1 MKNLTLEKIS
11 QVCNGKLFC
20 NDESLRKTEVEGIVR
35 DTNDVK
41 KDYLFIAIR
50 GGHNY
55 VNVAYENGAMCVIS
69 EKELDTDKPY
79 ILVEDSLI
87 ATKDIARYYRSILD
101 IKVVGVTGSVGKTSS
116 KEAIASVLSE
126 KYNTL
131 KTDGN
136 YNNELGVPLT
146 IFRLREEH
154 EVAVIEMG
162 ISDFNEMTRLTDIVK
177 PDVCVITNI
186 GTCHLEKLGDRDGV
200 LKAKTEIFKGLNKNG
215 HIVLNGDD
223 DKLITIKEYEGIK
236 PVFYS
241 YEKKDGVIAYSEN
254 VKTDDVD
261 SVSCNII
268 YDNEKMDVNIKIPG
282 KHMIYN
288 ALAATCVG
296 KIFDLTNEEIISGL
310 GKVTAI
316 SGRGNVIRKN
326 NITLIDDC
334 YNANPVSMRAGIDVL
349 CFGKGRKV
357 AILGDMF
364 ELGNDEK
371 KFHAEIGEYT
381 KKKDI
386 DVLVFVGELMLN
398 AFMTF
403 KSDECPEK
411 ELYYYNTLS
420 DFLSECKDI
429 LKDGDVVLIKASNGM
444 KFKEIKEFLLG

>member
-1 MKNLTLEKIS
+1 MILLIDNYDSFVYNLY
-11 QVCNGKLFC
+11 Q
-20 NDESLRKTEVEGIVR
+20 
-35 DTNDVK
+35 
-41 KDYLFIAIR
+41 
-50 GGHNY
+50 
-55 VNVAYENGAMCVIS
+55 
-69 EKELDTDKPY
+69 Y
-79 ILVEDSLI
+79 IG
-87 ATKDIARYYRSILD
+87 SINPN
-101 IKVVGVTGSVGKTSS
+101 IKVVRNNEITIQEIKNLNPEKIILSPGPGKPSDAGICIDVVKNFVGK
-116 KEAIASVLSE
+116 ISVLGVCLGHQAICEAYGATVSYAKELMHGKQSE
-126 KYNTL
+126 ISID
-131 KTDGN
+131 TDC
-136 YNNELGVPLT
+136 P
-146 IFRLREEH
+146 
-154 EVAVIEMG
+154 
-162 ISDFNEMTRLTDIVK
+162 
-177 PDVCVITNI
+177 
-186 GTCHLEKLGDRDGV
+186 
-200 LKAKTEIFKGLNKNG
+200 IFKGLNKNG